1 MAKLTPEAKRFR
13 KWLHAHFETGGSPLA
28 EELVSAYDDLVRLRQ
43 MAAEAHTAGD
53 PVLCLRMS
61 GAISK
66 ANANFIRTWKAA
78 GLSTIELPSDVA
90 ARRR

>member
-1 MAKLTPEAKRFR
+1 MAKMTPEAKKFKR
-13 KWLHAHFETGGSPLA
+13 WLYGNFDTGGSPLA
-28 EELVSAYDDLVRLRQ
+28 EELISAYDDLVRLRQ

-53 PVLCLRMS
+53 AVLCLRIS